1 METVDL
7 RKHNFVFWLLK
18 VRDFLDGALW
28 SVVLWGLEVYEK
40 EREGKMMLGGLSAE
54 TMRMIYTQSS
64 DTRMGKL
71 LGFKN
76 KNKKL
81 PFT

>member
-1 METVDL
+1 M
-7 RKHNFVFWLLK
+7 
-18 VRDFLDGALW
+18 
-28 SVVLWGLEVYEK
+28 VLWGLEVYEK
-40 EREGKMMLGGLSAE
+40 EREGKMILGSLSAE
-54 TMRMIYTQSS
+54 MMRVVYTQSNEK
-64 DTRMGKL
+64 RMGKV

>member
-1 METVDL
+1 M
-7 RKHNFVFWLLK
+7 
-18 VRDFLDGALW
+18 RDFLDGALW

-40 EREGKMMLGGLSAE
+40 EREGKMILGSLSAE
-54 TMRMIYTQSS
+54 MMRVVYTQSNEK
-64 DTRMGKL
+64 RMGKV